1 MPLPI
6 IAGGIARAGLAI
18 ARAGGAVSARAGARA
33 AGGQA
38 IKASMTVNATKAIRK
53 LEKMT
58 DFPDDIIEQGYEV
71 FYEETPVDK
80 GNARRNTKLNKRKG
94 KIQANYPYAKRL
106 DEGYSKQSPQG
117 MSKPAR
123 KAMSKH
129 ADKIAIELNKE

>member
-6 IAGGIARAGLAI
+6 IAAGIARAGASI
-18 ARAGGAVSARAGARA
+18 ARAGA
-33 AGGQA
+33 AGVAKIAGKGGAKLTINAIGA
-38 IKASMTVNATKAIRK
+38 IKK

-58 DFPDDIIEQGYEV
+58 DFPDDILEEGYDV

-106 DEGYSKQSPQG
+106 DNGYSKQSPEG

-123 KAMSKH
+123 KAMGKY

>member
-6 IAGGIARAGLAI
+6 IAGGIARAGA
-18 ARAGGAVSARAGARA
+18 AVARAGAAGA
-33 AGGQA
+33 ARLTGRGGA
-38 IKASMTVNATKAIRK
+38 KLTVNATKAVRK

-94 KIQANYPYAKRL
+94 AIQANYPYAKRL

-123 KAMSKH
+123 KAMGKY

>member
-6 IAGGIARAGLAI
+6 IAGGIARAGIAI
-18 ARAGGAVSARAGARA
+18 ARAGGAA
-33 AGGQA
+33 AGRA
-38 IKASMTVNATKAIRK
+38 IGGKGVKAGLTVNATKAVAK
-53 LEKMT
+53 LQKMT

-94 KIQANYPYAKRL
+94 AIQANYPYAKRL

-117 MSKPAR
+117 MSKPAK
-123 KAMSKH
+123 KAMGKY

>member
-6 IAGGIARAGLAI
+6 IAAGL
-18 ARAGGAVSARAGARA
+18 ARAGAGLARAGA
-33 AGGQA
+33 AGVAKIAGRGG
-38 IKASMTVNATKAIRK
+38 ASLRVNATKALKK
-53 LEKMT
+53 LDKMT
-58 DFPDDIIEQGYEV
+58 DFPDDIIEKGYDV

-94 KIQANYPYAKRL
+94 AIQANYPYAKRL

-123 KAMSKH
+123 KAMGKH

>member
-6 IAGGIARAGLAI
+6 IAAGIARVGASIARAGAK
-18 ARAGGAVSARAGARA
+18 GAAAA
-33 AGGQA
+33 AGRGGA
-38 IKASMTVNATKAIRK
+38 IKASVKINATRAIKK
-53 LEKMT
+53 LDKMT
-58 DFPDDIIEQGYEV
+58 DFPDDIIEKGYDV

-106 DEGYSKQSPQG
+106 DNGYSKQSPEG

-123 KAMSKH
+123 KAMGKY

>member
-6 IAGGIARAGLAI
+6 IAAGIARAGASI
-18 ARAGGAVSARAGARA
+18 ARAGA
-33 AGGQA
+33 AGLAKAGKGGAKLTINAVGA
-38 IKASMTVNATKAIRK
+38 IKK

-58 DFPDDIIEQGYEV
+58 DFPDDILEEGYDV

-106 DEGYSKQSPQG
+106 DNGYSKQSPEG

-123 KAMSKH
+123 KAMGKY

>member
-6 IAGGIARAGLAI
+6 IAAGIARAGAGI
-18 ARAGGAVSARAGARA
+18 ARAGAAGAARLTGR
-33 AGGQA
+33 GGA
-38 IKASMTVNATKAIRK
+38 KIKIDATKAVKK

-58 DFPDDIIEQGYEV
+58 DFPDDIIEKGYEV

-123 KAMSKH
+123 KAMGKY
-129 ADKIAIELNKE
+129 ADEIVIELNKE